1 MIIYHGS
8 KQIIDSPIAGGS
20 NIHNDYGPAFY
31 LTTDL
36 VAAKMWACRNDEIG
50 VVNKYEIRNDV
61 FNNLKILDLTDK
73 KKYSV
78 LNWIAILMH
87 FRKLETGFI
96 YTNQEALEFMKQYY
110 IDVSQYDVVIG
121 YRADDNYFR
130 FPKQFIEGNLAV
142 DDLEKIYLLGDLGI
156 QYVFMSEKAVSSLN
170 FIGVINCEKS
180 FIGTYY
186 QIVSEASKEFDQI
199 LMLPKVSS
207 KKYIIDLIR
216 EANEK

>member
-1 MIIYHGS
+1 M
-8 KQIIDSPIAGGS
+8 
-20 NIHNDYGPAFY
+20 
-31 LTTDL
+31 
-36 VAAKMWACRNDEIG
+36 
-50 VVNKYEIRNDV
+50 
-61 FNNLKILDLTDK
+61 
-73 KKYSV
+73 
-78 LNWIAILMH
+78 
-87 FRKLETGFI
+87 
-96 YTNQEALEFMKQYY
+96 
-110 IDVSQYDVVIG
+110 VIG

-170 FIGVINCEKS
+170 FAGVINCEKS